1 MRIQNYGLD
10 FLTDTVDLILGLLV
24 SKSSLYMKFN
34 PAFTLWH
41 AIKKTQKCIRVYC
54 RSVRDHIDS

>member
-41 AIKKTQKCIRVYC
+41 AIKKTDRK
-54 RSVRDHIDS
+54 SVV